1 VPHEASLM
9 YAKNMI
15 AFLLHVV
22 HDGEL
27 ELDLEDEIIAGTLVT
42 REGKIV
48 NARVLGS
55 LEVDSVPGA

>member
-1 VPHEASLM
+1 M

-22 HDGEL
+22 RDGEL

-48 NARVLGS
+48 NARVLES
-55 LEVDSVPGA
+55 LEVGRVPGA